1 MKPIRL
7 LLLTLLFSANLNSQV
22 FYDTVSVRSVG
33 PGMMHY
39 LVKAPA
45 VPWNINILTVD
56 LTNPSIGFESVKA
69 NDRLLGYE
77 TVRSMA
83 ARKSSPGHL
92 PVGAINADFYSSGG
106 VPTNIQIAQGEIL
119 IKPVS
124 RPALGFAAD
133 NSPMIDVVAMAI
145 TASLD
150 DTVITVHG
158 VNATRATDQLILFNS
173 YKGLTTGTN
182 QYGREVMIRPISPWL
197 ANDTVVCVAESV
209 EVSVG
214 DIEIPQGWGILSGH
228 GASDTIS
235 LSRIQKGDTVRLYQG
250 IAPGPSQ
257 LKEMVGGN
265 PVLVAGGIDVSPAA
279 PREPRTAAGFSAD
292 STMLYLVTVD
302 GRQVGLSAGMTFVE
316 LAQFMIQIGVAEG
329 VNLDGGGSTTMV
341 IRDSV
346 MNSPSDGTER
356 SVSNGLLVI
365 SSAPA
370 GSLSNITLSPKKSRI
385 FRGDSRQ
392 FLALGVDEYGNP
404 ASFDPAQVR
413 FSCDLQIGSIDSLTG
428 VFISTDSTALGFVK
442 LQYGAWSDSAQV
454 VVKLLG
460 SLNLSL
466 LNIVTDTV
474 RTISFN
480 VSSFDIDNVP
490 RQFEMDAYQWS
501 STHPEVGLVSS
512 SGVFSG
518 VAEGTTEVIASL
530 DGVSDTAAVRVEVG
544 VGSIVLDSLESLS
557 AWVVSAVQVDSFFVT
572 PVDSVTTL
580 GTHALRVDYGFTA
593 SGTVTSYLYLD
604 TDIPL
609 YGVADSVLID
619 ARTDHHSHRI
629 YYVVEDDNGEQFR
642 LYSSKLL
649 NKIGVPDTIRT
660 HILSNQAITAG
671 AVFNYP
677 IVLKRIEIQLVYNR
691 QAGVSYNGTLFLD
704 NLRATYPKK
713 LTTIEV
719 LDDIVPGEFRLN
731 QNFPNPFNSETNV
744 EFSLTERSEVTLRVY
759 DLLGREVKRLAD
771 EQLPAGNYRVRF
783 EASRLASGPYFIVLE
798 AQGKRLSRKM
808 LYLK

>member
-428 VFISTDSTALGFVK
+428 VFTAADSAAQGSVRV
-442 LQYGAWSDSAQV
+442 QYGAWSDSAQV
-454 VVKLLG
+454 AVKLLG
-460 SLNLSL
+460 ALHLSPAS
-466 LNIVTDTV
+466 IVTDTV
-474 RTISFN
+474 RTISFS
-480 VSSFDIDNVP
+480 VSSFDSDNIP
-490 RQFEMDAYQWS
+490 RQFQLDAYQWS
-501 STHPEVGLVSS
+501 STHPEFGIVSS
-512 SGVFSG
+512 SGIFSG
-518 VAEGTTEVIASL
+518 LAEGTTEVIAQTTAPRGWLIQKPTSL
-530 DGVSDTAAVRVEVG
+530 ALSETEFYMAIRMTDAGSNLLLAPAIVIADPTNGEDRVIVGQYRSAIVTTTYKENFVGPVKFLNIDNSLLDVLAPNDLEFRFAIAMKRSSGSAANVG
-544 VGSIVLDSLESLS
+544 LDQIILLPRPLLRILRNSAVYYITRFGSILVEGNKCVSLLSKTISSTVRYYFRDRLFTIGDRLELHPGFYNNLIIVPYENGEASALELESILTIS
-557 AWVVSAVQVDSFFVT
+557 PIMIWYK
-572 PVDSVTTL
+572 PRW
-580 GTHALRVDYGFTA
+580 ALV
-593 SGTVTSYLYLD
+593 
-604 TDIPL
+604 
-609 YGVADSVLID
+609 
-619 ARTDHHSHRI
+619 
-629 YYVVEDDNGEQFR
+629 
-642 LYSSKLL
+642 
-649 NKIGVPDTIRT
+649 
-660 HILSNQAITAG
+660 
-671 AVFNYP
+671 
-677 IVLKRIEIQLVYNR
+677 
-691 QAGVSYNGTLFLD
+691 
-704 NLRATYPKK
+704 
-713 LTTIEV
+713 
-719 LDDIVPGEFRLN
+719 
-731 QNFPNPFNSETNV
+731 
-744 EFSLTERSEVTLRVY
+744 
-759 DLLGREVKRLAD
+759 
-771 EQLPAGNYRVRF
+771 
-783 EASRLASGPYFIVLE
+783 
-798 AQGKRLSRKM
+798 
-808 LYLK
+808 